1 MEEERLMQEDRIG
14 PEQRLTQI
22 DLDRPNL
29 GLTTAIIGVLSIALI
44 LISYLLA
51 ELL

>member
-1 MEEERLMQEDRIG
+1 MQEDRIG

-22 DLDRPNL
+22 DLDRQNL
-29 GLTTAIIGVLSIALI
+29 GLTTAIIGILTTALI

>member
-1 MEEERLMQEDRIG
+1 MQEDRIG

-29 GLTTAIIGVLSIALI
+29 GLTAAIIGILTATLI

-51 ELL
+51 GLF